1 MTRALRRVDEDIMT
15 LQDHDDLFGLP
26 PDYRRDRLTVA
37 FITSLVG
44 LASDVPARE
53 IIARARRSSQ
63 TATRARQ
70 MCIYLAHVTLSWPLA
85 RVAQAFGRDRTTAS
99 LAVRAVED
107 LRDDPLVDAH
117 LADLEACIRQAPEPL
132 ARPS

>member
-1 MTRALRRVDEDIMT
+1 MT

-44 LASDVPARE
+44 LATDMPARD
-53 IIARARRSSQ
+53 ILARSRSTQ
-63 TATRARQ
+63 AATRARQ
-70 MCIYLAHVTLSWPLA
+70 MAIYLAHVTLSWPLA

-99 LAVRAVED
+99 HAVRAVED
-107 LRDDPLVDAH
+107 LRDDPLLDAR
-117 LADLEACIRQAPEPL
+117 LTEMEACIRQVPDPAVS
-132 ARPS
+132 A